1 MENIAMF
8 AVSTTCSIVVTVLA
22 FRVKLENRLT
32 KLEEQIKRIS
42 SIENKLDLLSS
53 SLGVRNEA
61 S

>member
-1 MENIAMF
+1 MF